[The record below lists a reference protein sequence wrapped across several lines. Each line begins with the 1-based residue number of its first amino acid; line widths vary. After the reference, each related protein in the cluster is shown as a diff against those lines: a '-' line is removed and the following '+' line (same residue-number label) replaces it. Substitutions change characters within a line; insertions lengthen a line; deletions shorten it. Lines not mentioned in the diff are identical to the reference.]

1 MITEFEIIKEIWNKA
16 HEDETLN
23 AIKKL
28 SVESK
33 SNLIFQMLVDA
44 TVNKEEFL
52 ELLDL
57 WSTIGVS
64 LYDEMETL

>member
-1 MITEFEIIKEIWNKA
+1 MNEFKAMQEIWDKTREA
-16 HEDETLN
+16 GIIE
-23 AIKKL
+23 AIANL

-33 SNLIFQMLVDA
+33 SNLIFQMLVDT

-52 ELLDL
+52 ELLDH

-64 LYDEMETL
+64 LYDEMEVL